1 MRAAKEAP
9 NKYKAGTGSFVP
21 WADPMVQRA
30 FQLSDKVTDWGILGR
45 MLARIPPKE
54 DKGILCLAKAESA
67 HRGGEAMS
75 ADKLTIGEY
84 TAARSLTAEV
94 WIELAVCRAG
104 VFAPNMR
111 RALGV
116 ILSGSNVDKPMGG
129 MVRDAYSVLGRSITA
144 GKGDAPAVLAA
155 AVAEVT
161 LVLGLMSEADV
172 ANGAK
177 VSKTGYDGGVTEDLF
192 KWIADSPAA
201 AVNALTFPLADGA
214 VMPLLVPALRE
225 RPAPK
230 DDDERAEDAA
240 IEEALQEATLS
251 AVGTK
256 GTRTLAAF
264 GTQRLPD
271 FSAMIRKKA
280 RIGFPEL
287 TRWFTAPGA
296 PADGEDKVTAS
307 CAVSMVM
314 DFAMRAAEK
323 AAGQPLHL
331 WLPGAFMASTIT
343 FGTGRLGPSLTVG
356 SPGGAPVP
364 EGATVLYALF
374 DPPPPQTAAE
384 TAAVAE
390 LVAAARAAGTKVVA
404 VPVGRVRRAAL
415 AGGGAAAREA
425 LLKVAAAR
433 MGA

>member
-1 MRAAKEAP
+1 MRAKEAP

-30 FQLSDKVTDWGILGR
+30 FQLSDKVTDWGILAR

-67 HRGGEAMS
+67 LRGGEAMS
-75 ADKLTIGEY
+75 GDKLTIGEY

-94 WIELAVCRAG
+94 WIELAVARAG
-104 VFAPNMR
+104 VNAPNMR

-129 MVRDAYSVLGRSITA
+129 VVRDAYSVLGRSLTA
-144 GKGDAPAVLAA
+144 GKGDAPAVLAS
-155 AVAEVT
+155 AVGEVKE
-161 LVLGLMSEADV
+161 VLGLMSEADV
-172 ANGAK
+172 LNGNK
-177 VSKTGYDGGVTEDLF
+177 VSKTGYDGGVTDDLF
-192 KWIADSPAA
+192 KWIADCPVAA
-201 AVNALTFPLADGA
+201 ADAIVPITDGA
-214 VMPLLVPALRE
+214 VVPMLVPALRE
-225 RPAPK
+225 RAAPK
-230 DDDERAEDAA
+230 DDDEKAEDAA

-264 GTQRLPD
+264 GNQRLPD

-287 TRWFTAPGA
+287 LRWFTATGA
-296 PADGEDKVTAS
+296 PSDGDDKVTAS
-307 CAVSMVM
+307 CAVAMVM
-314 DFAMRAAEK
+314 DVAMRAAEK
-323 AAGQPLHL
+323 AGDQKLHL

-343 FGTGRLGPSLTVG
+343 FGTGRLGPTLTVG

-364 EGATVLYALF
+364 EGAAVLYALF
-374 DPPPPQTAAE
+374 DPPPPQTPAE

-390 LVAAARAAGTKVVA
+390 VVAAARKAGTKVVA
-404 VPVGRVRRAAL
+404 LPVGRVRRAGL

-425 LLKVAAAR
+425 LLKLAAAR